1 MTFEVSSVP
10 VLGEV
15 GNPAFAS
22 RVDYSLRVTSDET
35 GEIRIPSSALAPVT
49 SGAHKTAGIS
59 ITTWRPVGSLT
70 PTPSFVVTSTEIT
83 DAEGRALQLDEPY
96 QIALQ
101 DGSFTYSG
109 TRNGYAVFH
118 NTASGS
124 FTTSPQVP
132 VTNRV
137 EKIWGDEWVTV
148 QGGSQEVALVR
159 SSAWLPGW
167 RATAVN
173 EATGQ
178 SKALTVKRHDLV
190 QVVTVPPG
198 TWRVH
203 FHYHAPFIGI
213 GLISSAI
220 GVALLGITLVVLRRQ
235 RRAHAEG

>member
-1 MTFEVSSVP
+1 M
-10 VLGEV
+10 
-15 GNPAFAS
+15 
-22 RVDYSLRVTSDET
+22 
-35 GEIRIPSSALAPVT
+35 
-49 SGAHKTAGIS
+49 
-59 ITTWRPVGSLT
+59 
-70 PTPSFVVTSTEIT
+70 
-83 DAEGRALQLDEPY
+83 
-96 QIALQ
+96 
-101 DGSFTYSG
+101 
-109 TRNGYAVFH
+109 
-118 NTASGS
+118 
-124 FTTSPQVP
+124 
-132 VTNRV
+132 

-220 GVALLGITLVVLRRQ
+220 GVALLVITLVVLRRQ